1 MLNHVN
7 GALAG
12 TAAGATVADME
23 TADVLILGGGLVGSA
38 MAVALDRHG
47 LTSIVVDIADPA
59 VILAAGF
66 DGRASAIASAPY
78 RMLSAIGV
86 IDRLTGKGCPIAGIR
101 VSDGLEPGALDFEPS
116 ADDGALG
123 HMFENRFLRGALYE
137 AALAAPNVDL
147 RMQTRAVSVVRGEH
161 GVTATLDSGATVSAP
176 LLIAAEG
183 RNSPT
188 RDAAGIRTARW
199 QYDHA
204 AIVTSLHHE
213 HSHENIAFEIFYPQ
227 GPFAILP
234 LNDDSDGHRSAIV
247 WSVSRAEA
255 PGMLKLSE
263 RGFLA
268 ETEKKMGGF
277 LGKLGPLGGR
287 SSYPLGF
294 HHAAQIV
301 SNRLA
306 LVGDAA
312 HGIHPIA
319 GQGVNVGFRDVAT
332 LVEVLVEGK
341 RLGLD
346 LGDPALLARYQRW
359 RSLDTLMVSIAT
371 DGLQR
376 LFGIP
381 GKTANAARRFGLS
394 AVQRLPM
401 VKDRFMAEA
410 RGESGEV
417 PKLLQGIAV

>member
-1 MLNHVN
+1 
-7 GALAG
+7 
-12 TAAGATVADME
+12 ME
-23 TADVLILGGGLVGSA
+23 QADVIILGGGLVGSA
-38 MAVALDRHG
+38 LAVALDAHG
-47 LTSIVVDIADPA
+47 LTAIVVDIADPE

-78 RMLSAIGV
+78 RMLQAIGV
-86 IDRLTGKGCPIAGIR
+86 VDRLAGQGCPIEGIR
-101 VSDGLEPGALDFEPS
+101 VSDGLEPGAIDFTPT
-116 ADDGALG
+116 DGDSALG
-123 HMFENRFLRGALYE
+123 TMFENRLLRGALH
-137 AALAAPNVDL
+137 AAAIAAPGVDV
-147 RMQTRAVSVVRGEH
+147 RMKTRAVEVTRGEH
-161 GVTATLDSGATVSAP
+161 GVTVVLDSGATIRAP

-183 RNSPT
+183 RGSPT
-188 RDAAGIRTARW
+188 REAAGIRTARW
-199 QYDHA
+199 TYDHA

-213 HSHENIAFEIFYPQ
+213 HPHENIAFEIFYPQ

-234 LNDDSDGHRSAIV
+234 LNDDDGGHRSAIV

-268 ETEKKMGGF
+268 EAEKKMGRF
-277 LGKLGPLGGR
+277 LGALGPLGGR

-341 RLGLD
+341 RTGLD

-359 RSLDTLMVSIAT
+359 RSLDTLMVSVAT

-394 AVQRLPM
+394 AVQRMPM
-401 VKDRFMAEA
+401 LKDRFMAEA

-417 PKLLQGIAV
+417 PKLLQGLTV

>member
-1 MLNHVN
+1 
-7 GALAG
+7 
-12 TAAGATVADME
+12 ME

-86 IDRLTGKGCPIAGIR
+86 IDRLAGKGCPIAGIR
-101 VSDGLEPGALDFEPS
+101 VSDGLEPGAIDFDPS
-116 ADDGALG
+116 NDDGALG
-123 HMFENRFLRGALYE
+123 HMFENRFLRGNLYE
-137 AALAAPNVDL
+137 AAVAAPNVDL

-161 GVTATLDSGATVSAP
+161 GVTATLDSGKTVFAP

-234 LNDDSDGHRSAIV
+234 LNDNAEGHRSAIV

-263 RGFLA
+263 RGFLTVA
-268 ETEKKMGGF
+268 EKKMGGF
-277 LGKLGPLGGR
+277 LGKLGPLGAR

-346 LGDPALLARYQRW
+346 LGDPVLLARYQRW

-401 VKDRFMAEA
+401 LKDRFMSEA

-417 PKLLQGIAV
+417 PKLLQGITV